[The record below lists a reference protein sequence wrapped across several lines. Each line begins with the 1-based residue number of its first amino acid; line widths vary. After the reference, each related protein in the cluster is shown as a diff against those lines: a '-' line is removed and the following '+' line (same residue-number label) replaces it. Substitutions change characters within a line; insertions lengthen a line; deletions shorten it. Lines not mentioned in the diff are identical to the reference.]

1 MCDHWRFL
9 GEAPMTRKNTLLVSL
24 LGALALAV
32 PVSAEDS
39 PPAEE
44 KSGYLATEPLE
55 SCVARWDAGTHM
67 TKEAWRET
75 CQRVSDERSDYLR
88 KQGALPERK

>member
-1 MCDHWRFL
+1 MA
-9 GEAPMTRKNTLLVSL
+9 GKKTQLVSL

-39 PPAEE
+39 PSRDE
-44 KSGYLATEPLE
+44 KSGYLATEPLK

-67 TKEAWRET
+67 TKDAWRET
-75 CQRVSDERSDYLR
+75 CRRVSDERSDYLR
-88 KQGALPERK
+88 KQGVLPDRK

>member
-1 MCDHWRFL
+1 M
-9 GEAPMTRKNTLLVSL
+9 MRKKTLLVSL
-24 LGALALAV
+24 MGALALGA

-39 PPAEE
+39 PSGE
-44 KSGYLATEPLE
+44 KESGYMATEPLE

-67 TKEAWRET
+67 TKDAWRET